1 MSNTPLHQPLPRLID
16 PRKFAQQGLELAGK
30 LPVNDLSRINEMVLD
45 GTAEVDVELDFLV
58 DEERIRTV
66 RGQAQCQLTV
76 TCQRCLEPV
85 TVPVEASISLAIVWD
100 EDAAKNLPK
109 RFDPWIAAEGPNDLF
124 EVIED
129 ELLLNLP
136 LASYHEHAC
145 VETSAF
151 SVGEAGEVEEV
162 ASNPFQMLEQLKGSP
177 KS

>member
-1 MSNTPLHQPLPRLID
+1 MQNTPLHQPLPRLID
-16 PRKFAQQGLELAGK
+16 PRKFAQQGLEIIGK
-30 LPVNDLSRINEMVLD
+30 LPVNELSRINEMVLD
-45 GTAEVDVELDFLV
+45 TTVEVDVELEFLL

-66 RGQAQCQLTV
+66 RGQAECQLSV

-85 TVPVEASISLAIVWD
+85 VVPVKANINLAIVWD

-145 VETSAF
+145 VEASAF
-151 SVGEAGEVEEV
+151 SVGEGDELEDV